1 MKPRIRLIALSLAV
15 AVNAGALA
23 ALHVAMVD
31 GAGQERVSLQEPELI
46 IVTASR
52 TMRQSAPGQEL
63 AARNCLNPKAL

>member
-31 GAGQERVSLQEPELI
+31 GADQQRVSLQEPERI
-46 IVTASR
+46 EVTASK
-52 TMRQSAPGQEL
+52 TMRERAPGREL

>member
-31 GAGQERVSLQEPELI
+31 GVDHERQSLQEPERI
-46 IVTASR
+46 EVTASR
-52 TMRQSAPGQEL
+52 TPGERAPGQEL
-63 AARNCLNPKAL
+63 AARNCPHPKAL